1 MARGTPALHSHCTG
15 KLQELKANYALQAGP
30 WAAREGQKSKVP
42 SLVCTQMG
50 VFLIAFCNTVAWY
63 HLLYRLGN
71 APAAE
76 RNMSVLE
83 STLSF
88 FHVVVVV
95 G

>member
-1 MARGTPALHSHCTG
+1 
-15 KLQELKANYALQAGP
+15 
-30 WAAREGQKSKVP
+30 
-42 SLVCTQMG
+42 MG

-63 HLLYRLGN
+63 DLLYRLGN

-83 STLSF
+83 PTLSF